1 MHSMFHRMR
10 TLAFLVVF
18 LHFGILHGWPLPYAP
33 GHPVFGFE
41 PDREL
46 SYSLPFDP
54 VATKKINKMRFSMN
68 VFQIVRSGQKRGFQ
82 MNKWYDLQN
91 AGQNVCKGTQLN
103 FKVIGLMN
111 KLRDTLGRNV
121 EFATIRLKVEDRT
134 DVAHPKV
141 FVSDYVNIN
150 SHSVESQP
158 KYVGAQ
164 PKIWDLDDV
173 VTAWKHG
180 SDRGRSIANKQSIR
194 SPTKLPTESPT
205 KYPTKSPTKLPTKSP
220 SELPTQ
226 KPTGFPSKY
235 PSRSPTKS
243 PTKLP
248 SKYPTHF
255 PSKSPTKLPS
265 TYPTTKPTIRP
276 TTRPKTMSPTVSP
289 TERISAFPTWKPT
302 NSPLQDVSPD
312 PDESSVNSG
321 DNTTLLDPNIIPK
334 SRGIGEI
341 ESPFA
346 ISLQD
351 SSIKTDD
358 LQKAA
363 TEHDSVDD
371 DCVFCDLY
379 TGHKICV
386 IAVILFV
393 LAVIVMIG
401 IKIRMNRKR
410 EHLYRNTR
418 NMTSNIFPKP
428 ITLSLEDEECD
439 DGDHC
444 NEMANRREMDA
455 EKITDGNTADGS
467 QYLRTRSMSTGDLRA
482 YEEWLTDT
490 L

>member
-1 MHSMFHRMR
+1 MCHRMR
-10 TLAFLVVF
+10 SLTFLLVLF
-18 LHFGILHGWPLPYAP
+18 HFGILYGWPLPYAP

-46 SYSLPFDP
+46 SYTLPFDP
-54 VATKKINKMRFSMN
+54 VQTKKINKMRFSMN
-68 VFQIVRSGQKRGFQ
+68 VFQIVRSGQKRGVQ
-82 MNKWYDLQN
+82 MNKWYELQN

-158 KYVGAQ
+158 RFVGAQ

-173 VTAWKHG
+173 ITAWKHG

-205 KYPTKSPTKLPTKSP
+205 KYPTKSPTKLPSKSP
-220 SELPTQ
+220 SKVPTQ
-226 KPTGFPSKY
+226 KPTGSPSKY
-235 PSRSPTKS
+235 PSDSPTKYPTHFPTES

-248 SKYPTHF
+248 SKSST
-255 PSKSPTKLPS
+255 KSPTI
-265 TYPTTKPTIRP
+265 KPTIRP

-289 TERISAFPTWKPT
+289 TKRISAFPTWKPT
-302 NSPLQDVSPD
+302 NSPLEDVSAN
-312 PDESSVNSG
+312 PDESSLNSG

-334 SRGIGEI
+334 SRGIGVI

-346 ISLQD
+346 NSFRNT
-351 SSIKTDD
+351 SIKTDD

-363 TEHDSVDD
+363 ADHDSIDD

-393 LAVIVMIG
+393 LAVIVMIA
-401 IKIRMNRKR
+401 IKIRMNKKR
-410 EHLYRNTR
+410 EQLYRNTG
-418 NMTSNIFPKP
+418 NMTRNIFPKP
-428 ITLSLEDEECD
+428 ITLSLGDEECD
-439 DGDHC
+439 DGDQC
-444 NEMANRREMDA
+444 NEMANRREM
-455 EKITDGNTADGS
+455 EEITDGNTANTVNES